1 MSTNNDQPSDSRTT
15 KAYRNQEFL
24 NSALA
29 RSIRVQCELLET
41 EQRLQKFGIH
51 NTIVM
56 FGSSRIQDPETASR
70 NLESIEKEIA
80 HSAKSTPEQS
90 KRLHTAKQQIK
101 NAEYYDAA
109 LNLAQS
115 LTEWSHTIEDPKK
128 HFYICSGGGPG
139 IMEAANRGA
148 SFAGGKSIALG
159 ISLPF
164 EQDLNPHITQEL
176 GFEFHYFFIRKFWF
190 LYLAKALIVF
200 PGGFGTLDELFEMLT
215 LLQTRKTNKYI
226 PIVLFG
232 SEFWNDIIN
241 FENLIKWE
249 VIAEED
255 LLLFKI
261 LDSVEEA
268 KDYIIHEIKN
278 HYLK

>member
-1 MSTNNDQPSDSRTT
+1 MSANNNQPPDSSTI
-15 KAYRNQEFL
+15 KAYNNQEFL

-41 EQRLQKFGIH
+41 EQRLQKFGIN

-56 FGSSRIQDPETASR
+56 FGSSRIQDPELANR
-70 NLESIEKEIA
+70 NLDSIEKEIA
-80 HSAKSTPEQS
+80 NSDKPTLEQS
-90 KRLHTAKQQIK
+90 KHLRAAKQQIK
-101 NAEYYDAA
+101 NAGYYDAA
-109 LNLAQS
+109 LSLAQS
-115 LTEWSHTIEDPKK
+115 LTAWSLTIEDPKN

-190 LYLAKALIVF
+190 LYLAKALIIF

-241 FENLIKWE
+241 FENLLKWE
-249 VIAEED
+249 VI
-255 LLLFKI
+255 
-261 LDSVEEA
+261 S
-268 KDYIIHEIKN
+268 
-278 HYLK
+278 

>member
-1 MSTNNDQPSDSRTT
+1 MV
-15 KAYRNQEFL
+15 KAYNNHEFI
-24 NSALA
+24 NSAIA

-41 EQRLQKFGIH
+41 EQRLQKYGVH

-56 FGSSRIQDPETASR
+56 FGSSRIQDPEQVNR
-70 NLESIEKEIA
+70 DLENIKKEIA
-80 HSAKSTPEQS
+80 KTDIPTKEQNN
-90 KRLHTAKQQIK
+90 RLHRAEQQNENAK
-101 NAEYYDAA
+101 YYDAA
-109 LNLAQS
+109 LNLSQT
-115 LTEWSHTIEDPKK
+115 LTEWSHTIEDPNNR
-128 HFYICSGGGPG
+128 FYICSGGGPG

-148 SFAGGKSIALG
+148 TFAAGKSIALG

-164 EQDLNPHITQEL
+164 EQDLNPFITKEL

-215 LLQTRKTNKYI
+215 LLQTRKTNKFI

-232 SEFWNDIIN
+232 SEFWHDIIN
-241 FENLIKWE
+241 FENLIKWG
-249 VIAEED
+249 VISEED

-261 LDSVEEA
+261 IDSVEEA
-268 KDYIIHEIKN
+268 KDCIVHEIKN
-278 HYLK
+278 HYL

>member
-1 MSTNNDQPSDSRTT
+1 MSTKNQQQSGDSLV
-15 KAYRNQEFL
+15 KAYNNHEFL

-41 EQRLQKFGIH
+41 EQRLQKYDIH

-56 FGSSRIQDPETASR
+56 FGSSRMQDPEQANR
-70 NLESIEKEIA
+70 ELENIKREIA
-80 HSAKSTPEQS
+80 NTDKPTQEQS
-90 KRLHTAKQQIK
+90 KRLQTAEQQIK
-101 NAEYYDAA
+101 NAKYYDAA
-109 LNLAQS
+109 LNLSQT
-115 LTEWSHTIEDPKK
+115 LTEWSHTIEDPNNR
-128 HFYICSGGGPG
+128 FYICSGGGPG

-148 SFAGGKSIALG
+148 SFAAGKSIALG

-164 EQDLNPHITQEL
+164 EQNLNPYITKEL

-190 LYLAKALIVF
+190 LYLAKALIAF
-200 PGGFGTLDELFEMLT
+200 PGGFGTLDELFEILT

-226 PIVLFG
+226 PIVLYG
-232 SEFWNDIIN
+232 SEFWRDIVN

-249 VIAEED
+249 VISEED
-255 LLLFKI
+255 VLLFKI
-261 LDSVEEA
+261 IDSVEEA

-278 HYLK
+278 HYL